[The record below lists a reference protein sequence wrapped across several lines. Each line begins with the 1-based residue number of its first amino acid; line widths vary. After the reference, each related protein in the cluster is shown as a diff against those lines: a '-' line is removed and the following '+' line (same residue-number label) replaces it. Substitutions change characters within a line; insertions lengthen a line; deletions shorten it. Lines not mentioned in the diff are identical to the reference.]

1 VHAVFG
7 MADAAG
13 GDIVAPAMAHTQTWP
28 TAISGLRMDR
38 RAVVAATGSGIV
50 ALILPRSAAALDEAQ
65 RGFIAEAARMR
76 REAMANGDEPFGAVV
91 VKDGAI
97 IGYGPSRVVHD
108 HNPNAHAER
117 IALLDAQRRH
127 GSNAAIG
134 AVIYSTSRP
143 CVAYEDALALAN
155 VERMYFG
162 ADGADAGRPRRS
174 R

>member
-1 VHAVFG
+1 
-7 MADAAG
+7 
-13 GDIVAPAMAHTQTWP
+13 
-28 TAISGLRMDR
+28 
-38 RAVVAATGSGIV
+38 VAATGSGIV
-50 ALILPRSAAALDEAQ
+50 ALVLSRTTAALDEAQ
-65 RGFIAEAARMR
+65 RVFIAEAARMR

-108 HNPNAHAER
+108 RNPNAHAER
-117 IALLDAQRRH
+117 IALLDAQSRH
-127 GSNAAIG
+127 GLNATIG
-134 AVIYSTSRP
+134 ALIYSTSRP
-143 CVAYEDALALAN
+143 CVACEDALAVAK